1 MTTQGREGGE
11 NGLGLSRGRDG
22 ARIYRATPGVR
33 YGRQQVQREA
43 LRASCDQP
51 LPPIAFISITF
62 LVLPLPAPTPPLPQP
77 LRPSPPALPLPCG
90 EPPLRLARTT
100 EPHTEPTCRP
110 NDRVAV
116 FAYPL
121 PLPPALSG
129 HFASRFFPHRHTR
142 IDSAAV
148 TQSLPLVRP
157 LPLASLYLYSSPPAH
172 LRFEI
177 PMHASCSPS
186 SLQSLISFSPVEQAL
201 S

>member
-1 MTTQGREGGE
+1 MGWVSRADEMGHVYIRQVPAYGTADSRSSAR
-11 NGLGLSRGRDG
+11 LSVR
-22 ARIYRATPGVR
+22 RAINLCRPSLL
-33 YGRQQVQREA
+33 Y
-43 LRASCDQP
+43 LSP
-51 LPPIAFISITF
+51 FSSF
-62 LVLPLPAPTPPLPQP
+62 PLPAPTPPLPQP

-90 EPPLRLARTT
+90 EPPLRLARRT

-148 TQSLPLVRP
+148 TQSLPLVLSLSP
-157 LPLASLYLYSSPPAH
+157 LSTYTPVHQPISASRSPCMYLVPHPVTSP
-172 LRFEI
+172 
-177 PMHASCSPS
+177 
-186 SLQSLISFSPVEQAL
+186 
-201 S
+201 